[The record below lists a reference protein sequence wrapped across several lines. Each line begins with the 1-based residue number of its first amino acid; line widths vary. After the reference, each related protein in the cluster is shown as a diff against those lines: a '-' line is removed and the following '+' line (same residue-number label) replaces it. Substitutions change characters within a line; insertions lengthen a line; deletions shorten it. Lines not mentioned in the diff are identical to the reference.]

1 MPIVLE
7 NVSFSYNNTGAAR
20 TATSNTGVARTA
32 TAGTGAANT
41 GAASA
46 DTKLTLQNV
55 SITVQDGEVFGIAGR
70 TGSGKS
76 TLASLIAG
84 LLVPNEGSVQIFG
97 NDTRNKKT
105 HHAIRHSVAM
115 VFQYPERALFASTVR
130 EDLSFGPRNLGVSAN
145 ETEKRIQRALELLEL
160 PESILNASPFALSGG
175 QQRRVAIA
183 GVLAMQTKAIV
194 LDEPMAGLDPAARK
208 HLASLIENLHEQGTT
223 ICVVSHDMD
232 ELACL
237 CTHMAVLDEGHIACS
252 GTPLEVFSQEE
263 TIIGRLGLELPPSLE
278 LAQALRAHNVV
289 LPYKIYTA
297 ESIAAAIAAAYKNRA
312 HHT

>member
-105 HHAIRHSVAM
+105 RPTIRHSVAM

-130 EDLSFGPRNLGVSAN
+130 EDLAFGPRNLGVSAN

-160 PESILNASPFALSGG
+160 PESILNESPFALSGG

-297 ESIAAAIAAAYKNRA
+297 ESLAAAIAAAYKNRA

>member
-1 MPIVLE
+1 
-7 NVSFSYNNTGAAR
+7 
-20 TATSNTGVARTA
+20 
-32 TAGTGAANT
+32 
-41 GAASA
+41 
-46 DTKLTLQNV
+46 
-55 SITVQDGEVFGIAGR
+55 
-70 TGSGKS
+70 
-76 TLASLIAG
+76 
-84 LLVPNEGSVQIFG
+84 
-97 NDTRNKKT
+97 
-105 HHAIRHSVAM
+105 
-115 VFQYPERALFASTVR
+115 
-130 EDLSFGPRNLGVSAN
+130 
-145 ETEKRIQRALELLEL
+145 
-160 PESILNASPFALSGG
+160 
-175 QQRRVAIA
+175 
-183 GVLAMQTKAIV
+183 MQTKAIV

-297 ESIAAAIAAAYKNRA
+297 ESLAAAIAAAYKNRA